1 MLVKLLAIVSN
12 STLIFYI
19 FSRINTQY
27 VYFPPVNFLTVC
39 NFLDGPF
46 LSPGNFFL
54 KKKTVRTESCL
65 WYLGCVNEWK
75 AYHNQKRV
83 INMLWNSALASHKR
97 IPFCCVLTD
106 VTFRTGSA
114 FNEMWGH
121 LTDVKGFF
129 TDLTAKC
136 IIYDY
141 AGVKGKILS
150 VL

>member
-19 FSRINTQY
+19 FSRSNTQY
-27 VYFPPVNFLTVC
+27 VFPPVNFLTVC

-97 IPFCCVLTD
+97 IPFCCDIQDRFCFQWNVRSFDWRERIFYWLNSKMHNLWLC
-106 VTFRTGSA
+106 RG
-114 FNEMWGH
+114 
-121 LTDVKGFF
+121 
-129 TDLTAKC
+129 
-136 IIYDY
+136 
-141 AGVKGKILS
+141 KGKNTVS
-150 VL
+150 VIIVT

>member
-19 FSRINTQY
+19 FSRSNTQY
-27 VYFPPVNFLTVC
+27 VFPPVNFLTVC

-46 LSPGNFFL
+46 LSPGNFFF